1 MSARVALASV
11 WAEYFE
17 PIIDTNLAGETVEK
31 TNTVIHMVRNGFME
45 ETYFS
50 LKFIPIFDSEGVTV
64 GHYEPLVETV
74 SVALRILNLFL
85 CCLVF
90 SSQIWSYLATKSSRD
105 LRDYGNAGF

>member
-1 MSARVALASV
+1 
-11 WAEYFE
+11 
-17 PIIDTNLAGETVEK
+17 VEK

-74 SVALRILNLFL
+74 SVASCILILFS
-85 CCLVF
+85 CRFV
-90 SSQIWSYLATKSSRD
+90 SYSQTRSYTATESSRD
-105 LRDYGNAGF
+105 LRDYGNAGL